1 MMMNCYHNLLSY
13 PNQYLYAYCPKH
25 FIIYLVCDIFFRTDV
40 KHLIE
45 CFCEIVCPETSS
57 TKQPWVVQKF
67 PENFKDD
74 EMLKQVSL
82 FAFPSEVPW

>member
-1 MMMNCYHNLLSY
+1 MHRLAL
-13 PNQYLYAYCPKH
+13 
-25 FIIYLVCDIFFRTDV
+25 FRNDV

-45 CFCEIVCPETSS
+45 CFCEIVSPETSN
-57 TKQPWVVQKF
+57 KQPWVVQKF

-82 FAFPSEVPW
+82 FAFPCDVPW